1 MRTVFGIGNP
11 GRIYAANRH
20 NAGFLFL
27 DYYASKKKL
36 EFLPSKGDYFKAEA
50 AIGES
55 KYLLIKPT
63 TFVNNSGNA
72 AKEIVEIYGLRSEDF
87 LVICDDINLNL
98 GTLRVR
104 LSGGDGGHNGLASI
118 IYHLNSNNF
127 PRIRIGVGQS
137 FKKDGLVE
145 YVLSDFRENE
155 IEMLESLFEKAVL
168 LVDEFFA
175 GGSKAMLDL
184 NSKLNL
190 NENDNTNNL

>member
-1 MRTVFGIGNP
+1 LRAVFGIGNP
-11 GRIYAANRH
+11 GSSYSANRH

-36 EFLPSKGDYFKAEA
+36 EFLPSKADYFKAEA
-50 AIGES
+50 SIGES
-55 KYLLIKPT
+55 KYVLIKPT
-63 TFVNNSGNA
+63 TYVNNSGNA
-72 AKEIVEIYGLRSEDF
+72 ANEVIETYNLQSDDF

-98 GTLRVR
+98 DTLRVR

-137 FKKDGLVE
+137 FKNDGLAE
-145 YVLSDFRENE
+145 YVLSDFNENE
-155 IEMLESLFEKAVL
+155 IEALKSLFEKAVL
-168 LVDEFFA
+168 LVDEFLA

-190 NENDNTNNL
+190 NEKDNTNIL